1 MKNRTI
7 EAVCAC
13 GHKTLFVI
21 HGKPSERVFI
31 ICPDCMRKTPI
42 KPTEGEAK
50 AAWEAG
56 EIIKHKE
63 R

>member
-1 MKNRTI
+1 MGTRSI

-21 HGKPSERVFI
+21 HGKPSGRVFI

-42 KPTEGEAK
+42 KQTEEEAK

-56 EIIKHKE
+56 EVIKHGE